1 MTIIATCVA
10 VCRVSLPKTA
20 AKVTHEAIDLSVPF
34 RAKPFL
40 DFPFILTHVAV
51 VSTAIILIAKS
62 LEILF

>member
-10 VCRVSLPKTA
+10 ICRMSLPKTA
-20 AKVTHEAIDLSVPF
+20 AKVTHEAIDLSIPI
-34 RAKPFL
+34 RPKPFL

-51 VSTAIILIAKS
+51 VSAAIIFIAKS

>member
-1 MTIIATCVA
+1 MTFLATCVA
-10 VCRVSLPKTA
+10 FCHMSLSQA
-20 AKVTHEAIDLSVPF
+20 AAVATHEAIDLSIPI
-34 RAKPFL
+34 RPKPLL